1 MAETE
6 RPSPDRHRRRL
17 GLFVAAAV
25 AVVLVGIALI
35 GGSLGARSEPL
46 TSSAPSPT
54 SIGSLQA
61 SGGPSPASG
70 GPPST
75 QPVETAG
82 VSSAPTSASLGYLV
96 LPADLADRA
105 SKAAQGVE
113 PWQAAQQG
121 LLSDVDAALNGSP
134 HPKVSLNIPGT
145 QGPFV
150 DDTASAYGLALAYA
164 VTGDQRYAVQAR
176 SYIMAWTSMT
186 TRLVNACPDT
196 GACQTSLIV
205 GRVVAGF
212 VFAADLIRPSGV
224 MSGDDDT
231 AFRAWLHDLIL
242 PNLSRRIN
250 NWGDTGDFS
259 RAVITDY
266 LGDRAGFDAA
276 LADWKTKMDLVAAD
290 GHIPEE
296 VRRGTAGFSYT
307 QEALQYKIG
316 TARLAEL
323 RGVDLWSYVG
333 KQGGSLDKAI
343 GVLRTY
349 WFQPAAWP
357 WNSNVKI
364 PLPGPM
370 WEIAYQHFQDPA
382 WPAVFAQERPFGLN
396 AHSAIRWTTL
406 TNGIAIP

>member
-6 RPSPDRHRRRL
+6 GPSPDRHRRRL
-17 GLFVAAAV
+17 GLVVAV
-25 AVVLVGIALI
+25 AVALAGIALI
-35 GGSLGARSEPL
+35 GRGLGAPSGPL
-46 TSSAPSPT
+46 TSLAPSPPNV
-54 SIGSLQA
+54 SLPPT
-61 SGGPSPASG
+61 GGTPPPTQPTDSATVSLAPASG
-70 GPPST
+70 
-75 QPVETAG
+75 
-82 VSSAPTSASLGYLV
+82 SLGYLV

-105 SKAAQGVE
+105 SKAAQRME

-134 HPKVSLNIPGT
+134 HPKTNLNIPGT
-145 QGPFV
+145 EGPFV

-164 VTGDQRYAVQAR
+164 VTGNQQYAAKAR
-176 SYIMAWTSMT
+176 SYIMAWTSTT

-224 MSGDDDT
+224 MSADDDV
-231 AFRAWLHDLIL
+231 AFRTWLHDLIL
-242 PNLSRRIN
+242 PSLSRRIN

-259 RAVITDY
+259 RAVIMDY
-266 LGDRAGFDAA
+266 LGDRAGFEAA
-276 LADWKTKMDLVAAD
+276 LADWKTKMDLVAPD

-349 WFQPAAWP
+349 WFDPKAWP
-357 WNSNVKI
+357 WNTNVKI
-364 PLPGPM
+364 PLPSPM
-370 WEIAYQHFQDPA
+370 WEIAYQHFGDAA
-382 WPAVFAQERPFGLN
+382 WPSIFAGNRPFGLYG
-396 AHSAIRWTTL
+396 HSAIRWTTL

>member
-6 RPSPDRHRRRL
+6 RPSPDRHRGRL
-17 GLFVAAAV
+17 GLFL
-25 AVVLVGIALI
+25 AVVVLLVGIALI
-35 GGSLGARSEPL
+35 GSRLGARSEPL
-46 TSSAPSPT
+46 TSIAPSAT
-54 SIGSLQA
+54 SVGAPPS
-61 SGGPSPASG
+61 SGGTPPTSG
-70 GPPST
+70 GPPPT
-75 QPVETAG
+75 QPAESAG
-82 VSSAPTSASLGYLV
+82 VSSAPASASLGYLV

-105 SKAAQGVE
+105 SKAAQGIE
-113 PWQAAQQG
+113 PWQSAQQG
-121 LLSDVDAALNGSP
+121 LLSDVDAALNGTP
-134 HPKVSLNIPGT
+134 NPEINLDIPGT
-145 QGPFV
+145 VGPFV

-164 VTGDQRYAVQAR
+164 VTGDERYATKTR
-176 SYIMAWTSMT
+176 SYIMAWTSTT
-186 TRLVNACPDT
+186 TRLLNV
-196 GACQTSLIV
+196 CQDNGGCHTSLIV

-224 MSGDDDT
+224 MSTDDDA
-231 AFRAWLHDLIL
+231 AFRAWLRDLIL
-242 PNLSRRIN
+242 PSLSRRIN

-276 LADWKTKMDLVAAD
+276 LADWKTKMDLVAPD

-296 VRRGTAGFSYT
+296 VRRGKAGISYT

-316 TARLAEL
+316 VARLAEL

-333 KQGGSLDKAI
+333 AQGGSLDKAI

-349 WFQPAAWP
+349 WFNRAAWP
-357 WNSNVKI
+357 WNTNVKI
-364 PLPGPM
+364 PSPGPM

-382 WPAVFAQERPFGLN
+382 WPKVFAEDRPFGLN
-396 AHSAIRWTTL
+396 AHAAIRWTTL